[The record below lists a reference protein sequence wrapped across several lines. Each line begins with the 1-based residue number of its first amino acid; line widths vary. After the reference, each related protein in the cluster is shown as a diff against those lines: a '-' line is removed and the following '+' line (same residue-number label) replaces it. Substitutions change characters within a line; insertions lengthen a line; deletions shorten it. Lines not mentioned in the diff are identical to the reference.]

1 MKNKIIKAITALL
14 ISTILIRCNTIVTN
28 KYEAIKTTQV
38 ITDNTISIPSIDL
51 GNVEIYHSTDK
62 KSFNALTPILENRN
76 GKVIIEIIEGT
87 VLDNNGNG
95 TDIVGKYI
103 KYDSDRFTK
112 GNKVQT
118 VYIYNPDSNAFD
130 DVLYR
135 MDSLIE

>member
-1 MKNKIIKAITALL
+1 MKNKIIKTITALL

-62 KSFNALTPILENRN
+62 ESFNALTPILEDRN

-87 VLDNNGNG
+87 VLDDNGNG

-112 GNKVQT
+112 GDKVQT